1 MDDITI
7 TSKFTLEEIYL
18 IKSCN
23 TNRKDSVIQVLKG
36 YLMENYVN
44 NYDAAMTEIIH
55 NTLGKLQNL
64 PEQDFIE
71 LIDYPIQ
78 EK

>member
-1 MDDITI
+1 
-7 TSKFTLEEIYL
+7 
-18 IKSCN
+18 
-23 TNRKDSVIQVLKG
+23 
-36 YLMENYVN
+36 MENYVN